1 MNRPGKPAKK
11 YSQAARLHDIIRL
24 IESRHGIAID
34 ELAEESGVNR
44 RTIHRDLN
52 AISDAGYPLTAA
64 WVGDRKLYR
73 FITGFKDVPPVSFSL
88 QELLTLYFLRSQLD
102 ILQGTPFHDDLAAIF
117 RKINS
122 VLPPRYAAHLERIS
136 RIALPLLQGR
146 RDYSRAADLLER
158 LRKALLFQQQV
169 SLLYKTPSSSRAE
182 LYRVDPYTFIFYKGG
197 LYLLGYAHNRRAVR
211 TFALER
217 ISDISVEKER
227 FELPDGYDPEE
238 HFRGAFGIVDDEPLS
253 VRLRFAPAVAH
264 AVADRIWHGTQR
276 ITAAKDGSV
285 ELAFTAGGRMEI
297 ISWILSYGSHAE
309 LLEPPGLRA
318 EIAATAARMAALYSA
333 AGGSRAEQSL

>member
-1 MNRPGKPAKK
+1 VNRPGKPAKK

-24 IESRHGIAID
+24 IESRHGIAIE

-52 AISDAGYPLTAA
+52 AISDAGYPLTSA

-102 ILQGTPFHDDLAAIF
+102 ILQGTPFHDDLAAVF

-146 RDYSRAADLLER
+146 RDYSRAADLLES
-158 LRKALLFQQQV
+158 LRKALLFQQRV
-169 SLLYKTPSSSRAE
+169 SLQYKTPFSSKAE
-182 LYRVDPYTFIFYKGG
+182 LYSVDPYTFIFYKGG

-217 ISDISVEKER
+217 ISDISIDSER
-227 FELPDGYDPEE
+227 FELPAGYDPEE
-238 HFRGAFGIVDDEPLS
+238 HFRGSFGIVEEEPLS
-253 VRLRFAPAVAH
+253 IRLRFSPAVAH
-264 AVADRIWHGTQR
+264 AVADRVWHGTQQLIR
-276 ITAAKDGSV
+276 NKDGSV
-285 ELAFTAGGRMEI
+285 ELAFTAGGKMEI
-297 ISWILSYGSHAE
+297 VSWILSYGSHAE
-309 LLEPPGLRA
+309 LLEPAALRA
-318 EIAATAARMAALYSA
+318 EIAATAAQMAAVYSA
-333 AGGSRAEQSL
+333 PGGSNSVQSV

>member
-44 RTIHRDLN
+44 RTVHRDLN
-52 AISDAGYPLTAA
+52 AISDAGYPLTSDR
-64 WVGDRKLYR
+64 VGDRKLYR

-88 QELLTLYFLRSQLD
+88 QELFTLYFLRSHLD
-102 ILQGTPFHDDLAAIF
+102 ILQGTPFHDDLTTIF

-136 RIALPLLQGR
+136 RITLPLLQGR
-146 RDYSRAADLLER
+146 RDYSRAADLLAE
-158 LRKALLFQQQV
+158 LRQALLFQQRV
-169 SLLYKTPSSSRAE
+169 SINYKTPARRRTE
-182 LYRVDPYTFIFYKGG
+182 LYSVDPYTFIFFKGG
-197 LYLLGYAHNRRAVR
+197 LYLLGYTHNRHALR
-211 TFALER
+211 TFAVER
-217 ISDISVEKER
+217 ITGISIEKER
-227 FELPDGYDPEE
+227 FELPAGYDPEE
-238 HFRGAFGIVDDEPLS
+238 RFRGAFGIVDEEPLS
-253 VRLRFAPAVAH
+253 VRVRFSPDIAH
-264 AVADRIWHGTQR
+264 AIAERMWHPTQK
-276 ITAAKDGSV
+276 ISKSKDGSL

-309 LLEPPGLRA
+309 LLEPAALRA
-318 EIAATAARMAALYSA
+318 EIAATAAQLVAVYSNS
-333 AGGSRAEQSL
+333 GGVRSEQSV